1 VEKLLRETGSRLDA
15 RGLELYARLFRRPG
29 HVAGTLA
36 MMAAWDLPGFAR
48 DLPKLTT
55 PLTLVSALGDR
66 TISPDTARRV
76 QAILPAATLVDWP
89 GLGHLAHEEVPAL
102 LASLLANIMVPA

>member
-1 VEKLLRETGSRLDA
+1 
-15 RGLELYARLFRRPG
+15 
-29 HVAGTLA
+29 
-36 MMAAWDLPGFAR
+36 MMAAWDLPAFAH

-89 GLGHLAHEEVPAL
+89 GLGHLAHEESPAL
-102 LASLLANIMVPA
+102 LAALLANLMVPA